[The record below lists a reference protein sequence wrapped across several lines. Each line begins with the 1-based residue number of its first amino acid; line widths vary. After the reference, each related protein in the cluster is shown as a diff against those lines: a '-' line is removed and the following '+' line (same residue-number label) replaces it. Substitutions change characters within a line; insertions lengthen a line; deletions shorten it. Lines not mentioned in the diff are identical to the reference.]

1 MHICNLPIKLSKF
14 PKNCELSKLKRM
26 YKKSTKSDH
35 ENFRPISP
43 LPVITKI
50 IAEVIHD
57 QAMDDITQNNILCR
71 Y

>member
-1 MHICNLPIKLSKF
+1 
-14 PKNCELSKLKRM
+14 M